1 MFKKILKIIK
11 ENFSDYNSWRLPDD
25 KELSQEYHWEYEIR
39 NIKNWNLFDSEKEF
53 IKKAKEG
60 KLVEIDKNFD
70 DKIDYRSQ
78 TKSIESLKALV
89 SHYKFPRDVNRI
101 VKGFENNEAMP
112 VPIVLKFSRGY
123 RIMSGNTRLD
133 ASFILG
139 VRPKV
144 LIIDVSDRK

>member
-39 NIKNWNLFDSEKEF
+39 NIKNWNLFDSEREF

-60 KLVEIDKNFD
+60 KLVEINKDFD
-70 DKIDYRSQ
+70 DKIQYRSHAG
-78 TKSIESLKALV
+78 SIEALKVLV
-89 SHYKFPRDVNRI
+89 SHYKFPRDVDRI

-123 RIMSGNTRLD
+123 RVMSGNTRLD
-133 ASFILG
+133 AAFILG
-139 VRPKV
+139 VKPKV